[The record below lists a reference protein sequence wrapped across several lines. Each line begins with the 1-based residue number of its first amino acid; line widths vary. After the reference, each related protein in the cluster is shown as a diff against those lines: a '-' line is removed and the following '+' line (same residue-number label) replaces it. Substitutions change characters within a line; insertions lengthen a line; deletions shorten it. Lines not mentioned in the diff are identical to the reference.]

1 MKAFIFASTIVNLD
15 NLLNLVR
22 IPMKITKRK
31 TNRPRERERER
42 ETERERE
49 RERMLGIVRVMFE
62 SFETL

>member
-1 MKAFIFASTIVNLD
+1 
-15 NLLNLVR
+15 
-22 IPMKITKRK
+22 MKITKRK